1 MSERQDRVLDAAIA
15 VLGSGGSRALT
26 HRAVDAAAGLPPG
39 SASNVART
47 RSELVAG
54 VVDRLLQREVVA
66 WEALATAG
74 GAERHRSVVG
84 AARESPGVPLESEG
98 GGVEGTVAVLGAML
112 RELAGPG
119 RELTLARHAI
129 FVEAA
134 FDPALQ
140 ERIAAA
146 RARIEERGAA
156 WLERLGTPLD
166 DDGVRALLAVV
177 EGWLIIAVAA
187 PAAAPDPE
195 RLLRRTLRS

>member
-1 MSERQDRVLDAAIA
+1 MSERRERVLDAAIT
-15 VLGSGGSRALT
+15 VLGAGGSRALT

-54 VVDRLLQREVVA
+54 VLDRLLEREVAA
-66 WEALATAG
+66 WELLAGGRPVAACGTAEERTVRALA
-74 GAERHRSVVG
+74 
-84 AARESPGVPLESEG
+84 
-98 GGVEGTVAVLGAML
+98 GTV

-134 FDPALQ
+134 LDPALQ

-146 RARIEERGAA
+146 RTRIERWGAD
-156 WLERLGTPLD
+156 WLDRLGTPRD
-166 DDGVRALLAVV
+166 ADGVRAVLAVV
-177 EGWLIIAVAA
+177 EGWLVLAVSA
-187 PAAAPDPE
+187 PTAAPDPE
-195 RLLRRTLRS
+195 PLLRRALGGS